1 MLFLCV
7 IFWLVLVGGRLY
19 ASAHGM
25 RSVGL
30 VVVRVIFMEIFV
42 YNPRERATV
51 HLSTRYSVADGASQ
65 HCGGPG
71 GTSHG
76 FVGIGMHA
84 A

>member
-1 MLFLCV
+1 MEKFVYDPRERATVHLSTL
-7 IFWLVLVGGRLY
+7 
-19 ASAHGM
+19 
-25 RSVGL
+25 
-30 VVVRVIFMEIFV
+30 MEIFV
-42 YNPRERATV
+42 YDPRERATV

>member
-1 MLFLCV
+1 MDSLELECA
-7 IFWLVLVGGRLY
+7 LLSAGGQRRGDAAAL
-19 ASAHGM
+19 ALGD
-25 RSVGL
+25 GGTCFI
-30 VVVRVIFMEIFV
+30 IFMEIFV